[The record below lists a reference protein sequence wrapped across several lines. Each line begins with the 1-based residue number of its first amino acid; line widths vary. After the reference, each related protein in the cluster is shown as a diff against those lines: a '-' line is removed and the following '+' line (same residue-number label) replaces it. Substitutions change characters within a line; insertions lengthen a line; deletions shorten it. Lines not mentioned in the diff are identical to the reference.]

1 MIPYRKQTRPSSKY
15 KSVIT
20 ENDGIKFHSKLEAA
34 FYERLKRERELGRI
48 KYFLRQ
54 TPIHLPANI
63 KYVVDFLVIDN
74 LNNPHYLDIKGFLT
88 STAKMK
94 IKMAEDIYK
103 IEIKLIKSI
112 TQQYLPLTDIPLNN

>member
-1 MIPYRKQTRPSSKY
+1 MIPYRKQARPTSKY

-20 ENDGIKFHSKLEAA
+20 EADGIKFHSKLEAA
-34 FYERLKRERELGRI
+34 FYNRLKKEKELGLI

-63 KYVVDFLVIDN
+63 KYLIDFLVIDN
-74 LNNPHYLDIKGFLT
+74 ENHPHFLDIKGFLT
-88 STAKMK
+88 NTSKMK
-94 IKMAEDIYK
+94 IKMAEDIYD

-112 TQQYLPLTDIPLNN
+112 TQIYLH